1 MRNCLSNLI
10 ALPFLLAATTT
21 SGVFAQTASRP
32 IAFGTTLDSKAVVAS
47 AQKLAESIVNPGSA
61 QYRAKGDQKR
71 TYRFEEAN
79 ADEPYRLCV
88 PSGWDGKS
96 KLPLVMFL
104 HGSGSNE
111 STYLDQDNKKMVTL
125 ANEHGY
131 LLVSPLGDK
140 GAYGNYLRLTAP
152 FGNAKAAADLMA
164 QVTSA
169 SELTNQL
176 SEKDV
181 INVLELV
188 LHEYP
193 IDSSALFL
201 TGHSMGSGGTWY
213 IGGKY
218 RSYWKGLAPMSGP
231 FVQETGYPWDSLH
244 TMNFFVTEGTQAP
257 SLDGSRLLRDWMK
270 NKNYNLKYKEVN
282 ADHGGMVPIVLP
294 DVFNFFD
301 SCRNSSV
308 AISSKQTT
316 LFQRLNN
323 DFSANYMSSQSLR
336 ITLPTFSHNSNVTVT
351 ILDNAGKSLYNGVY
365 STAGGDVFVNNLS
378 LSAGAYRAL
387 IRTGS
392 QSGCADFIVVK

>member
-1 MRNCLSNLI
+1 
-10 ALPFLLAATTT
+10 
-21 SGVFAQTASRP
+21 
-32 IAFGTTLDSKAVVAS
+32 
-47 AQKLAESIVNPGSA
+47 
-61 QYRAKGDQKR
+61 
-71 TYRFEEAN
+71 
-79 ADEPYRLCV
+79 
-88 PSGWDGKS
+88 
-96 KLPLVMFL
+96 MFL
-104 HGSGSNE
+104 HGSGNDE
-111 STYLDQDNKKMVTL
+111 SSYLDQNNKQMIKL

-140 GAYGNYLRLTAP
+140 GAYGNFLRLSAP

-188 LHEYP
+188 LQEYP

-257 SLDGSRLLRDWMK
+257 SLDGSRTLRDWMK
-270 NKNYNLKYKEVN
+270 NKNFNIKYKEVN
-282 ADHGGMVPIVLP
+282 ADHGGMVPLVLP
-294 DVFNFFD
+294 DVFSFFD
-301 SCRNSSV
+301 SCRNSPV
-308 AISSKQTT
+308 AISSKQTS
-316 LFQRLNN
+316 LQKRYSNQY
-323 DFSANYMSSQSLR
+323 SVNYLPSQSLH
-336 ITLPTFSHNSNVTVT
+336 IKFSSINPQLNSVVTV
-351 ILDNAGKSLYNGVY
+351 LDIAGRIHYNRAV
-365 STAGGDVFVNNLS
+365 STAGSDLFINNLL
-378 LSAGAYRAL
+378 LSAGTYQAL

-392 QSGCADFIVVK
+392 QIACVDFIVVK